1 MNDELTLAVV
11 RRFNEATAR
20 HDIDEMM
27 AAMTDDCLF
36 DNTSPAPDGE
46 AFPGQSAVRDFWEA
60 FFRSSPA
67 ARFTTEEE
75 FAVGDRAVVLWRYD
89 WVSDDGSPGH
99 VRGVDVFRV
108 RDGKIAEKRSYV
120 KG

>member
-1 MNDELTLAVV
+1 ML
-11 RRFNEATAR
+11 
-20 HDIDEMM
+20 
-27 AAMTDDCLF
+27 
-36 DNTSPAPDGE
+36 
-46 AFPGQSAVRDFWEA
+46 
-60 FFRSSPA
+60 RSEPWRYSSERSGLDSLA
-67 ARFTTEEE
+67 ARFTTEDE
-75 FAVGDRAVVLWRYD
+75 FAAGDRAVVLWRYD